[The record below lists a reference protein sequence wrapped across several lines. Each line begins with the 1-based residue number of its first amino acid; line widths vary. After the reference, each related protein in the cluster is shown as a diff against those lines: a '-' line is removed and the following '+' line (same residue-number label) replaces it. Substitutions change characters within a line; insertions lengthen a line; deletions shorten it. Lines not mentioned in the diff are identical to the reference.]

1 MRLIAFL
8 PAPRGAPR
16 RLMSLAATLAIAVI
30 VLAGCDLAGP
40 IEQQSAEAKKA
51 VEANELRD
59 HIQQPIDRAKAAN
72 DPNVEADKAREQ
84 AIKDAGG

>member
-1 MRLIAFL
+1 MRPLAS
-8 PAPRGAPR
+8 
-16 RLMSLAATLAIAVI
+16 SLALAALVSA
-30 VLAGCDLAGP
+30 LAGCDLAGP

-59 HIQQPIDRAKAAN
+59 LIQQPIDRAKAAN

>member
-1 MRLIAFL
+1 MRPT
-8 PAPRGAPR
+8 PAPPAFAPR
-16 RLMSLAATLAIAVI
+16 WSRSSALVVTLAVAAMT
-30 VLAGCDLAGP
+30 LAGCDLAGP
-40 IEQQSAEAKKA
+40 IEQQSAEAQKA
-51 VEANELRD
+51 AEANELRD